1 FFAQARLGVAWL
13 PHTLV
18 REDLASRR
26 LVRAGGQ
33 RFDVPLRY
41 TLIRRRLPLPG
52 EAERLW
58 TFLGELARP
67 APRYAVVGA
76 AS

>member
-1 FFAQARLGVAWL
+1 MC
-13 PHTLV
+13 
-18 REDLASRR
+18 
-26 LVRAGGQ
+26 
-33 RFDVPLRY
+33 
-41 TLIRRRLPLPG
+41 IRDS
-52 EAERLW
+52 LW

>member
-1 FFAQARLGVAWL
+1 
-13 PHTLV
+13 
-18 REDLASRR
+18 
-26 LVRAGGQ
+26 
-33 RFDVPLRY
+33 
-41 TLIRRRLPLPG
+41 
-52 EAERLW
+52 LW

>member
-1 FFAQARLGVAWL
+1 
-13 PHTLV
+13 
-18 REDLASRR
+18 
-26 LVRAGGQ
+26 
-33 RFDVPLRY
+33 
-41 TLIRRRLPLPG
+41 
-52 EAERLW
+52 AERLW